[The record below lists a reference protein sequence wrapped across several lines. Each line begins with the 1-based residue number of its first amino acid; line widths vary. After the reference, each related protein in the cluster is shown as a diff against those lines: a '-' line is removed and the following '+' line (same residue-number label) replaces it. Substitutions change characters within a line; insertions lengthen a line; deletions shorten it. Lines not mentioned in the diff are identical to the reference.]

1 MRKVVYTKSAPEP
14 VGPYSQAIEL
24 NGMVFTA
31 GQIPVDPVSGELV
44 TGDIQTQTRQ
54 VFLNLKAVLDA
65 ADCALDRVVKVTVY
79 LKDMGDF
86 AAMNAVYAEF
96 FDEAIAPA
104 RSAVEVARLPKDV
117 SIEIDAIA
125 VK

>member
-1 MRKVVYTKSAPEP
+1 MRKVVYTKGAPEP
-14 VGPYSQAIEL
+14 AGPYSQAIEI
-24 NGMVFTA
+24 NGMIFTA
-31 GQIPVDPVSGELV
+31 GQIPLDPVSSELV
-44 TGDIQTQTRQ
+44 TGDIQAQTRQ
-54 VFLNLKAVLDA
+54 VFSNLKAVLDA

-79 LKDMGDF
+79 LKNMADF
-86 AAMNAVYAEF
+86 SAMNAVYAEF

-117 SIEIDAIA
+117 AIEIDAIA